1 MSPRRYRLERRA
13 ETAEQT
19 RRRLVEATQRLH
31 AEQGIYATTMTQIAE
46 RAGVSVGTAYHH
58 FPTYADAC
66 SACSQRTAEMI
77 PFPSAETFAGLQTVE
92 ERVHRLAQEVFGF
105 YQRLPQYE
113 RVRSERFGM
122 PPIAAYADWEEDNRL
137 ALTREALRPLKS
149 AGRLARTCSA
159 LLDVAVYG
167 ALTRAGMTPAQ
178 AADDVATF
186 ILARLAH
193 VPTKW
198 IPVRRQEH
206 APLKESLERVSV
218 PKQRD
223 TL

>member
-1 MSPRRYRLERRA
+1 MSPRRYRLDRRA

-66 SACSQRTAEMI
+66 SACSERTAETI
-77 PFPSAETFAGLQTVE
+77 PFPTAEIFAGLQTVDV
-92 ERVHRLAQEVFGF
+92 RVRRLAQEVFGF

-122 PPIAAYADWEEDNRL
+122 PPIQAYADWEEDNRL
-137 ALTREALRPLKS
+137 ALTREALRPLKTP
-149 AGRLARTCSA
+149 ARLARTCST

-178 AADDVATF
+178 AADDVASF
-186 ILARLAH
+186 ILARLEIETA
-193 VPTKW
+193 
-198 IPVRRQEH
+198 RAGSRQRGKRIQATETTD
-206 APLKESLERVSV
+206 ASQDR
-218 PKQRD
+218 
-223 TL
+223 